1 MGSCHVQLRPEH
13 CLLGTR
19 QRTPDSAVEAIRGKG
34 QSCHPRSLKAE
45 QAARPNLESIGLNS
59 DEYQAQSQAQVAASL
74 NAFGSTISLLLGPE
88 VRQLLAEETNPAL
101 RQLADGFYLLT
112 DHQHRLS
119 LARRAFIK
127 PSLSLIGKNAAENA
141 PVDEWLL
148 GAHSPRI

>member
-1 MGSCHVQLRPEH
+1 MFNFARSIVCSGLDEERRTQLLKQYEAKDNLAILGPPKLNK
-13 CLLGTR
+13 LLVPT
-19 QRTPDSAVEAIRGKG
+19 
-34 QSCHPRSLKAE
+34 LKAS
-45 QAARPNLESIGLNS
+45 ASIVKR

-101 RQLADGFYLLT
+101 RQLADGFHLLT

-127 PSLSLIGKNAAENA
+127 PSFSLIGKNAAENA